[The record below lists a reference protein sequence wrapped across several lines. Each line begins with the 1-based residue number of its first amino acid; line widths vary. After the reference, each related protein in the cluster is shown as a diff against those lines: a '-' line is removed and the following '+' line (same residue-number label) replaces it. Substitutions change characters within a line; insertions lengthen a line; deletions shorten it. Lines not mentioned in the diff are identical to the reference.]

1 MLVLALVLAAAGF
14 ALLVVALITGS
25 VIWAWGCI
33 AVCVVG
39 AGVLLGGALIR
50 RTGRAEVEA
59 APPLNMPPLDIPT
72 DTPDPAPAERAQ
84 PQERRGRHEKPDFG

>member
-1 MLVLALVLAAAGF
+1 MLVLTLVLAAAGF

-39 AGVLLGGALIR
+39 AGVLLAGALIR
-50 RTGRAEVEA
+50 RTGRVDVGA
-59 APPLNMPPLDIPT
+59 APAGDVAT
-72 DTPDPAPAERAQ
+72 ETPDPAPVEQAQ

>member
-59 APPLNMPPLDIPT
+59 APPLDIPT
-72 DTPDPAPAERAQ
+72 DTPDPAPVERAQ

>member
-1 MLVLALVLAAAGF
+1 MLVLTLVLAAAGF

-39 AGVLLGGALIR
+39 AGVLLASALIR
-50 RTGRAEVEA
+50 RTGRTDVGDVLAAVEQ
-59 APPLNMPPLDIPT
+59 
-72 DTPDPAPAERAQ
+72 AQ

>member
-1 MLVLALVLAAAGF
+1 MLVLTLVLAAAGF

-33 AVCVVG
+33 AACVVG
-39 AGVLLGGALIR
+39 AGVLLAGALIR
-50 RTGRAEVEA
+50 RTGRGDSTDEPAGDVAAGTA
-59 APPLNMPPLDIPT
+59 APDL
-72 DTPDPAPAERAQ
+72 APAEPAQ